1 MHILYREVLL
11 YCYYGFRNI
20 MHYNMIFNLSGGWRD
35 NTWPDDWTAVTEV
48 TFTVL
53 KHVSE
58 CEPTSYIFPIEGS
71 E

>member
-48 TFTVL
+48 TITVL
-53 KHVSE
+53 KHVS
-58 CEPTSYIFPIEGS
+58 
-71 E
+71 